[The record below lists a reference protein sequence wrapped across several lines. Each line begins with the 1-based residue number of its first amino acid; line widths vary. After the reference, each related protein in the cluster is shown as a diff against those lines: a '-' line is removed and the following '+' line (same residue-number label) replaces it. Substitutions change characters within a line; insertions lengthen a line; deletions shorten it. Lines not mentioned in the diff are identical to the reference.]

1 MPLIVKFICH
11 LFESKFPAP
20 WSIWLFSAISKYHV
34 VVKDTSI
41 PIGQHSLGFMAKK
54 VFWQQ
59 RLPFPT
65 YCATYDFSVVLRHI
79 QNLGQNESLSLKKLS
94 WKTVFLV
101 AFSTLSRYGLVPHLT
116 KMSFPNPF
124 LSLFS
129 LTVLLRVSS
138 ISVLGS
144 VVHNG
149 LDGATVELLDLE
161 KV

>member
-1 MPLIVKFICH
+1 M
-11 LFESKFPAP
+11 
-20 WSIWLFSAISKYHV
+20 AIK
-34 VVKDTSI
+34 TSI
-41 PIGQHSLGFMAKK
+41 P
-54 VFWQQ
+54 
-59 RLPFPT
+59 T
-65 YCATYDFSVVLRHI
+65 YRATYDFSVVLRHI

-94 WKTVFLV
+94 GKTVFLV

-124 LSLFS
+124 SSLFS

-144 VVHNG
+144 VVYDS
-149 LDGATVELLDLE
+149 LDGASVKLFDHE